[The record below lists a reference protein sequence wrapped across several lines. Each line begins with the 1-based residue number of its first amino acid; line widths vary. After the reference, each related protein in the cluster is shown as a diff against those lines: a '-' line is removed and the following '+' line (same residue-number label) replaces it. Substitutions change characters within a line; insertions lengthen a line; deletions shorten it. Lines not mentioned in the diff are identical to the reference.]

1 MEYIVGVFFVVTIS
15 LVYSLKN
22 LLKKVEAYE
31 DTISEYET
39 IISNQQ
45 EYVKRV
51 SAIINESRE
60 LINQLDVRGIFEAD
74 DDVGSFFRYLKQIQE
89 TLSNFIITDIN
100 GKSKK

>member
-1 MEYIVGVFFVVTIS
+1 MEYIVAVFFVVTIS
-15 LVYSLKN
+15 LIYSLKN

>member
-1 MEYIVGVFFVVTIS
+1 MEYIVAVFFVVTIS
-15 LVYSLKN
+15 LIYSLKN

-51 SAIINESRE
+51 SSMISDSRE
-60 LINQLDVRGIFEAD
+60 FIRQVDDRGIFEAD
-74 DDVGSFFRYLKQIQE
+74 DDVGMFFRYLKEIQE
-89 TLSNFIITDIN
+89 ALSTFIITEIN
-100 GKSKK
+100 GKSKE